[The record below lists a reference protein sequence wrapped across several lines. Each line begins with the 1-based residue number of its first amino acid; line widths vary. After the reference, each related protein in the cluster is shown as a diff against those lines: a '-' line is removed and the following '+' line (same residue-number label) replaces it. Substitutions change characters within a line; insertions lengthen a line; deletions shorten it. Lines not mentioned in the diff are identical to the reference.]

1 MVYWIA
7 QFFGILGLLVMVISL
22 FQKNKDI
29 MLRYVAL
36 NGIFFGIEYLLLEAY
51 SGMFSNFFGILRT
64 YISKEKEKH
73 KNLNK
78 WYVLLFFIIG
88 YAIIGLISFDGK
100 IISLLPVI
108 AEIIYVITL
117 WQKDVKEIRIG
128 TLLMVIL
135 WLIYDIFVKA
145 YPSMITDLIV
155 MLSTIVAIITND
167 VLKRKLKSIKK

>member
-22 FQKNKDI
+22 FQKNKDR
-29 MLRYVAL
+29 MLGYVVF
-36 NGIFFGIEYLLLEAY
+36 NGIFFGIEYLLLGAY
-51 SGMFSNFFGILRT
+51 SGMFSNFLGIFRT
-64 YISKEKEKH
+64 YVSKEKEKH

-88 YAIIGLISFDGK
+88 YVIIGFISFDEK
-100 IISLLPVI
+100 IISLLPII
-108 AEIIYVITL
+108 AEIIYAITL
-117 WQKDVKEIRIG
+117 WQKDVKKIRIG

-145 YPSMITDLIV
+145 YPSILTDLIV
-155 MLSTIVAIITND
+155 MLSTIVAIVIKD
-167 VLKRKLKSIKK
+167 ILKRKEVK

>member
-7 QFFGILGLLVMVISL
+7 QGFGILGLLVMVISL
-22 FQKNKDI
+22 FQKNKDR
-29 MLRYVAL
+29 MLGYVVL
-36 NGIFFGIEYLLLEAY
+36 NGIFFGTEYLLLGAY
-51 SGMFSNFFGILRT
+51 SGMFSNFFGIFRT

-78 WYVLLFFIIG
+78 WYILLFFIIG
-88 YAIIGLISFDGK
+88 YAIIGFISFDGK
-100 IISLLPVI
+100 IVSLLPII
-108 AEIIYVITL
+108 AEIIYVIAL
-117 WQKDVKEIRIG
+117 WQKDVKKIRIG

-155 MLSTIVAIITND
+155 MSSTIVAIVIKD
-167 VLKRKLKSIKK
+167 ILKRKEVK

>member
-7 QFFGILGLLVMVISL
+7 QGFGVLGLMVMVISL
-22 FQKNKDI
+22 FQKNKDK
-29 MLRYVAL
+29 MLGYVVF
-36 NGIFFGIEYLLLEAY
+36 NGIFFGIEYLLLGAF
-51 SGMFSNFFGILRT
+51 SGMFSNFFGIFRT
-64 YISKEKEKH
+64 YVSKEKEKH
-73 KNLNK
+73 RNINK

-88 YAIIGLISFDGK
+88 YTIIGFISFDGK
-100 IISLLPVI
+100 IISLLPII

-117 WQKDVKEIRIG
+117 WQKDVGRIRIG

-155 MLSTIVAIITND
+155 MSSTIVAIVMKD
-167 VLKRKLKSIKK
+167 VLKRREVK

>member
-7 QFFGILGLLVMVISL
+7 QGFGVLGLLVMVISL
-22 FQKNKDI
+22 FQKNKDK
-29 MLRYVAL
+29 MLGYVVF
-36 NGIFFGIEYLLLEAY
+36 NGIFFGIEYLLLGAF
-51 SGMFSNFFGILRT
+51 SGMFSNFFGIFRT
-64 YISKEKEKH
+64 YVSKEKENH
-73 KNLNK
+73 RNLNK

-88 YAIIGLISFDGK
+88 YTIIGFISFDGN
-100 IISLLPVI
+100 IISLLPII

-117 WQKDVKEIRIG
+117 WQKDVGRIRIG

-155 MLSTIVAIITND
+155 MSSTIVAIVMKD
-167 VLKRKLKSIKK
+167 VLKRREVK

>member
-7 QFFGILGLLVMVISL
+7 QGFGILGLLVMVISL
-22 FQKNKDI
+22 FQKNKDR
-29 MLRYVAL
+29 MLGYVAF
-36 NGIFFGIEYLLLEAY
+36 NGIFFGIEYLLLGAY
-51 SGMFSNFFGILRT
+51 SGMFSNFFGIFRT

-78 WYVLLFFIIG
+78 WYILLFFIIG
-88 YAIIGLISFDGK
+88 YAIIGFISFDGK
-100 IISLLPVI
+100 IVSLLPII
-108 AEIIYVITL
+108 AEIIYVIAL
-117 WQKDVKEIRIG
+117 WQKDVKKIRIG

-155 MLSTIVAIITND
+155 MSSTIVAIVIKD
-167 VLKRKLKSIKK
+167 ILKRKEVK

>member
-7 QFFGILGLLVMVISL
+7 QVFGLLGLLVMVISL
-22 FQKNKDI
+22 FQKNKDK
-29 MLRYVAL
+29 MLGYVVF
-36 NGIFFGIEYLLLEAY
+36 NGVFFGIEYLLLDAY
-51 SGMFSNFFGILRT
+51 SGMFSNFFGIFRT
-64 YISKEKEKH
+64 YVSKEKEKH

-88 YAIIGLISFDGK
+88 YTIIGFISFDEK
-100 IISLLPVI
+100 IISILPII

-117 WQKDVKEIRIG
+117 WQKDVKKIRIG

-135 WLIYDIFVKA
+135 WLIYDTFVKA

-155 MLSTIVAIITND
+155 MSSTIVAIIIKD
-167 VLKRKLKSIKK
+167 ILKREEAK

>member
-7 QFFGILGLLVMVISL
+7 QGFGVLGLLVMVISL
-22 FQKNKDI
+22 FQKNKDK
-29 MLRYVAL
+29 MLGYVVF
-36 NGIFFGIEYLLLEAY
+36 NGIFFGIEYLLLGAF
-51 SGMFSNFFGILRT
+51 SGMFSNFFGIFRT
-64 YISKEKEKH
+64 YVSKEKEKH
-73 KNLNK
+73 RNLNK

-88 YAIIGLISFDGK
+88 YTIIGFISFDGN
-100 IISLLPVI
+100 IISLLPII

-117 WQKDVKEIRIG
+117 WQKDVGRIRIG

-155 MLSTIVAIITND
+155 MSSTIVAIVMKD
-167 VLKRKLKSIKK
+167 VLRREVK

>member
-7 QFFGILGLLVMVISL
+7 QGFGVLGLLVMVISL
-22 FQKNKDI
+22 FQKNKDK
-29 MLRYVAL
+29 MLGYVVF
-36 NGIFFGIEYLLLEAY
+36 NGIFFGIEYLLLGAF
-51 SGMFSNFFGILRT
+51 SGMFSNFFGIFRT
-64 YISKEKEKH
+64 YVSKEKEKH
-73 KNLNK
+73 RNINK

-88 YAIIGLISFDGK
+88 YTIIGFISFDGK
-100 IISLLPVI
+100 IISLLPII

-117 WQKDVKEIRIG
+117 WQKDVGRIRIG

-155 MLSTIVAIITND
+155 MSSTIVAIVMKD
-167 VLKRKLKSIKK
+167 VLKRRKVK

>member
-7 QFFGILGLLVMVISL
+7 QGFGILGLLVMVISL
-22 FQKNKDI
+22 FQKNKDR
-29 MLRYVAL
+29 MLEYVVF
-36 NGIFFGIEYLLLEAY
+36 NGIFFGIEYLLLGAY
-51 SGMFSNFFGILRT
+51 SGMFSNFFGIFRT

-78 WYVLLFFIIG
+78 WYILLFFIIG
-88 YAIIGLISFDGK
+88 YAIIGFISFDGK
-100 IISLLPVI
+100 IVSLLPII
-108 AEIIYVITL
+108 AEIIYVIAL
-117 WQKDVKEIRIG
+117 WQKDVKKIRIG

-155 MLSTIVAIITND
+155 MSSTIVAIVIKD
-167 VLKRKLKSIKK
+167 ILKRKEVK

>member
-7 QFFGILGLLVMVISL
+7 QGFGILGLLVMVISL
-22 FQKNKDI
+22 FQKNKDR
-29 MLRYVAL
+29 MLGYVVF
-36 NGIFFGIEYLLLEAY
+36 NGIFFGIEYLLLGAY
-51 SGMFSNFFGILRT
+51 SGMFSNFFGIFRT

-78 WYVLLFFIIG
+78 WHILLFFIIG
-88 YAIIGLISFDGK
+88 YAIIGFISFDGK
-100 IISLLPVI
+100 IVSLLPII
-108 AEIIYVITL
+108 AEIIYVIAL
-117 WQKDVKEIRIG
+117 WQKDVKKIRIG

-155 MLSTIVAIITND
+155 MSSTIVAIVIKD
-167 VLKRKLKSIKK
+167 ILKRKEVK

>member
-7 QFFGILGLLVMVISL
+7 QGFGILGLLVMVISL
-22 FQKNKDI
+22 FQKNKDR
-29 MLRYVAL
+29 MLRYVVF
-36 NGIFFGIEYLLLEAY
+36 NGIFFGIEYLLLGAY
-51 SGMFSNFFGILRT
+51 SGMFSNFFGIFRT

-78 WYVLLFFIIG
+78 WYILLFFIIG
-88 YAIIGLISFDGK
+88 YAIIGFISFDGK
-100 IISLLPVI
+100 IVSLLPII
-108 AEIIYVITL
+108 AEIIYVIAL
-117 WQKDVKEIRIG
+117 WQKDVQKIRIG

-155 MLSTIVAIITND
+155 MSSTIVAIVIKD
-167 VLKRKLKSIKK
+167 ILKRKEVK

>member
-7 QFFGILGLLVMVISL
+7 QGFGVLGLLVMVISL
-22 FQKNKDI
+22 FQKNKDK
-29 MLRYVAL
+29 MLGYVVF
-36 NGIFFGIEYLLLEAY
+36 NGIFFGIEYLLLGAF
-51 SGMFSNFFGILRT
+51 SGMFSNFFGIFRT
-64 YISKEKEKH
+64 YVSKEKEKH
-73 KNLNK
+73 RNLNK

-88 YAIIGLISFDGK
+88 YTIIGFISFDGN
-100 IISLLPVI
+100 IISLLPII

-117 WQKDVKEIRIG
+117 WQKDVGRIRIG

-155 MLSTIVAIITND
+155 MSSTIVAIVMKD
-167 VLKRKLKSIKK
+167 VLKRREVK